1 MAQCLVGCSARER
14 QTLEGCKKGGAF
26 EDSRHARV
34 RPSFPNHASVIL
46 APGLA
51 RWATSGLFQLKPA
64 TPAST
69 ALAVLPM
76 PAMSPCTHVLRYPGT
91 LAVFVWLAVRRVGR
105 VSHSCQ
111 FSGPAMGTNS
121 IDLGAPVS

>member
-1 MAQCLVGCSARER
+1 MGCRPGNGNLGRLRER
-14 QTLEGCKKGGAF
+14 GAF

-34 RPSFPNHASVIL
+34 RPSFPNLAAVIL

-121 IDLGAPVS
+121 IDLGVPVS